1 MSCRVTTAE
10 NGLVHMST
18 LTTNAPAFC
27 PWLFPF
33 PLNVDNVGYCLGIV
47 HIAYMVTANGY

>member
-1 MSCRVTTAE
+1 MTSRVTTAE